1 MPSEHATVET
11 AQRPSAAPM
20 SFDWKLPYPSR
31 RQPVFARNVVATS
44 QPLATQAGIAMLGK
58 GGNAVD
64 AALATAITLTVVEPC
79 SNGLG
84 SDLFAILWTGGE
96 LVGLNA
102 SGRAPAALT
111 SARFAGKAAI
121 PERGWEA
128 VTIPGAVSGWRA
140 LSQRFGELP
149 FADLFEPAIR
159 YARDGFA
166 VSPIVA
172 EKWALAVPHMP
183 RDLGWFAHFMPRGR
197 APLPGESFAS
207 RALATTL
214 EKIAQS
220 DGEAF
225 YRGELAHAMVRHAKS
240 ASAVHTLEDFAA
252 HTADWVTP
260 LALPYRGVTIH
271 EIPPNGQGIAALI
284 ALGVLDNFDLASM
297 PPDSPA
303 AQHLMIEAMKL
314 GFADAYRYVSDPDT
328 MTVTPEALLDREYL
342 ASRAR
347 LIDANRAQNFGP
359 GEPPRSGTVYLCAGD
374 QNGMLVSLIQSNYM
388 GFGAGVVVPDTGI
401 SLQNRGAGFSLK
413 PGHPNEVGGGKRP
426 YHTIIPGF
434 VTREGKPLA
443 AFGVMGGP
451 IQPPGHV
458 QTIVRLVDYR
468 MNPQAVLDAPRW
480 KLAATGAVD
489 LEASA
494 SPELRAKLIA
504 MGHVIA
510 AQPDSY
516 MDFGAGQFIVR
527 ADEGYVAAS
536 DPRRDGQA
544 AGF

>member
-1 MPSEHATVET
+1 
-11 AQRPSAAPM
+11 
-20 SFDWKLPYPSR
+20 
-31 RQPVFARNVVATS
+31 
-44 QPLATQAGIAMLGK
+44 
-58 GGNAVD
+58 
-64 AALATAITLTVVEPC
+64 
-79 SNGLG
+79 
-84 SDLFAILWTGGE
+84 
-96 LVGLNA
+96 
-102 SGRAPAALT
+102 
-111 SARFAGKAAI
+111 
-121 PERGWEA
+121 
-128 VTIPGAVSGWRA
+128 VSGWRA

-183 RDLGWFAHFMPRGR
+183 RDLGWFEHFTPHGH
-197 APLPGESFAS
+197 PPGPGEKWSS

-214 EKIAQS
+214 EKIAS
-220 DGEAF
+220 TDGEAF
-225 YRGELAHAMVRHAKS
+225 YRGELAEAMVRHAKS
-240 ASAVHTLEDFAA
+240 ASAAHTLEDFAT

-260 LALPYRGVTIH
+260 LGLDYRGVTVH
-271 EIPPNGQGIAALI
+271 EIPPNGQGIAALM
-284 ALGVLDNFDLASM
+284 ALGILENFDLSSLPA
-297 PPDSPA
+297 DSPA

-314 GFADAYRYVSDPDT
+314 GFADAYRYVSDPST
-328 MTVTPEALLDREYL
+328 MQVTSEALLDRAYL
-342 ASRAR
+342 ARRAK
-347 LIDANRAQNFGP
+347 LIDPRRATNFGP
-359 GEPPRSGTVYLCAGD
+359 GEPPRAGTVYLCAGD
-374 QNGMLVSLIQSNYM
+374 ESGMMVSLIQSNYM
-388 GFGAGVVVPDTGI
+388 GFGSGVVVPGTGI
-401 SLQNRGAGFSLK
+401 SLQNRGTGFSLK

-434 VTREGKPLA
+434 VTKDGAPLA

-458 QTIVRLVDYR
+458 QTLVRLVDYG

-480 KLAATGAVD
+480 KVAPNGAVD

-494 SPELRAKLIA
+494 SPDLRAKLIA

-516 MDFGAGQFIVR
+516 MDFGAGQFIVEG
-527 ADEGYVAAS
+527 DDGYVAAS

-544 AGF
+544 SGF